1 MRMTATDAFEE
12 RISPRQDLS
21 FRKTESVFSA
31 RSLTFGMEQTE
42 ELGLLRDGAFTG
54 LELIL
59 SDQCPFTIRA
69 AVFRDSD
76 LMEFQD
82 RREFSGPLFEQF
94 EKCYAFLKLCNP
106 LSASFKGLYRK
117 DSQPYPD
124 SAIREALLNSVIHRD
139 YSCQADTQVSVCA
152 DRMEFLNAGG
162 LMPGIAKDDILLG
175 LSISSNPG
183 LSDIFPRL
191 RLAGGCG
198 TGLRKIRND
207 YRKSDAKPQI
217 LTAPNSFK
225 LILPHLLPGKEPE
238 NGETLPGKEQKHPQK
253 EESILRFLGEHR
265 SITRKDAEAL
275 LGVSSATAVRVLRKM
290 AERKVL
296 LRLGDGRNTR
306 YILPDDKR

>member
-1 MRMTATDAFEE
+1 M
-12 RISPRQDLS
+12 
-21 FRKTESVFSA
+21 
-31 RSLTFGMEQTE
+31 E

-54 LELIL
+54 LGLLL

-69 AVFRDSD
+69 AVFRYSD

-82 RREFSGPLFEQF
+82 RREFSGPLFEQI
-94 EKCYAFLKLCNP
+94 EKCHAFLRLCNP
-106 LSASFKGLYRK
+106 LSATFEGLYRK
-117 DSQPYPD
+117 DCQPYPD

-139 YSCQADTQVSVCA
+139 YAYQAAAQVSVCA

-162 LMPGIAKDDILLG
+162 LLPGIAKDDILLG
-175 LSISSNPG
+175 LSICRNPG
-183 LSDIFPRL
+183 LLDIFSRL
-191 RLAGGCG
+191 RLAVGCG
-198 TGLRKIRND
+198 IGLQKIRND
-207 YRKSDAKPQI
+207 YRESDAKPQI

-238 NGETLPGKEQKHPQK
+238 DGETLPGKERTPQK
-253 EESILRFLGEHR
+253 EAGILGYLREHS
-265 SITRKDAEAL
+265 SITRKVAEAL

>member
-1 MRMTATDAFEE
+1 MTATDAFEE

-21 FRKTESVFSA
+21 FRRTESVFSA
-31 RSLTFGMEQTE
+31 HSLPFGREQME

-54 LELIL
+54 LGLLL

-69 AVFRDSD
+69 AVFRYSD

-82 RREFSGPLFEQF
+82 RREFSGPLFEQI
-94 EKCYAFLKLCNP
+94 EKCHAFLRLCNP
-106 LSASFKGLYRK
+106 LSATFEGLYRK
-117 DSQPYPD
+117 DCQPYPD

-139 YSCQADTQVSVCA
+139 YAYQAAAQVSVCA

-162 LMPGIAKDDILLG
+162 LLPGIAKDDILLG
-175 LSISSNPG
+175 LAICRNPG
-183 LSDIFPRL
+183 LLDIFSRL

-198 TGLRKIRND
+198 TGLQKIRND
-207 YRKSDAKPQI
+207 YRESDAKPQI

-238 NGETLPGKEQKHPQK
+238 DGETLPGKERTPQK
-253 EESILRFLGEHR
+253 EAGILGYLREHS
-265 SITRKDAEAL
+265 SITRKVAEAL

-306 YILPDDKR
+306 YSLPDDKR

>member
-1 MRMTATDAFEE
+1 MRMAATDAFEE
-12 RISPRQDLS
+12 SVSPRQDLS

-31 RSLTFGMEQTE
+31 GSLPFGREQME
-42 ELGLLRDGAFTG
+42 ELGFLRYGAFTG
-54 LELIL
+54 LGVLL

-82 RREFSGPLFEQF
+82 RREFSGPLFEQI
-94 EKCYAFLKLCNP
+94 EKCYAFLRLCNP
-106 LSASFKGLYRK
+106 LSATFEGLYRR

-139 YSCQADTQVSVCA
+139 YSCQAAAQVSVCA

-162 LMPGIAKDDILLG
+162 LLPGIAKEDILLG
-175 LSISSNPG
+175 LSISRNPG
-183 LSDIFPRL
+183 LLDIFSRL

-198 TGLRKIRND
+198 TGLQKIRND
-207 YRKSDAKPQI
+207 YRESGERPQI

-238 NGETLPGKEQKHPQK
+238 DGETLPGKESTPQK
-253 EESILRFLGEHR
+253 EESILGYLKEHQ
-265 SITRKDAEAL
+265 SVTRKDAEAL